1 MKLVAQERE
10 REETA
15 RQRDLERQA
24 KNKCEKKM
32 QELMGQVAEAQR
44 QRDLAKG
51 EVSQLE
57 RRNKQLEG
65 QRREREEEVESMIIL
80 NGTLTKEKE

>member
-32 QELMGQVAEAQR
+32 QELMVQVAEALR